1 VPHLINDS
9 GALRLGLDLVQ
20 RETVRVQPGE
30 QPPAARLLTTA
41 TLEWLDGRDQEWWPF
56 VRLPP
61 LWLDAAGVEALVGGL
76 RDVLQGAA
84 PGFSWQSGVGG
95 ALGVQLGAAEGGA
108 AVVEVGLDLGPF
120 LADAAGLPSRSGG
133 ELALFRFV
141 AAAPAVVRFAG
152 ALEAQL
158 GDLLST

>member
-1 VPHLINDS
+1 VPHLLNDS

-20 RETVRVQPGE
+20 RETIRAQPGE
-30 QPPAARLLTTA
+30 QPPAARLLATA
-41 TLEWLDGRDQEWWPF
+41 TLEYSDARDREWWPF

-61 LWLDAAGVEALVGGL
+61 LWLDAPVVDALAAGL

-84 PGFSWQSGVGG
+84 PGFAWQSGPGG
-95 ALGVQLGAAEGGA
+95 AIGVQVGAGEGGA
-108 AVVEVGLDLGPF
+108 IVVEVGLDLGPF
-120 LADAAGLPSRSGG
+120 LADASGLPARSGG

-141 AAAPAVVRFAG
+141 SGAGDVVRFAG

-158 GDLLST
+158 AQLLGA

>member
-1 VPHLINDS
+1 VPHLTNDS
-9 GALRLGLDLVQ
+9 GALRLGIDLVQ

-30 QPPAARLLTTA
+30 QPPAARVLSTA
-41 TLEWLDGRDQEWWPF
+41 SLEWLDGRDQEWWPF

-61 LWLDAAGVEALVGGL
+61 LWLDAPGVEALVGGL

-84 PGFSWQSGVGG
+84 PGFSWRSGEGG
-95 ALGVQLGAAEGGA
+95 ALGLQLGTAGAGA
-108 AVVEVGLDLGPF
+108 AIVEIGLDLGPF
-120 LADAAGLPSRSGG
+120 LADSSGLPSRSGG

-141 AAAPAVVRFAG
+141 AAAPDLVRFAG

-158 GDLLST
+158 ADLLAA